1 VTNPNNTEAKIKIR
15 NCVFGFRCAQNWDA
29 MDVYFVEN
37 TIKLAE
43 AIGLNRCVAIKP
55 AINEDEPASDRV
67 IISLGMV
74 SSYEE
79 THNDPEPNAAF
90 RKRIRDKKIL

>member
-1 VTNPNNTEAKIKIR
+1 MDETSRADVRFCRECAK
-15 NCVFGFRCAQNWDA
+15 
-29 MDVYFVEN
+29 DVYFVEN
-37 TIKLAE
+37 TIELAE
-43 AIGLNRCVAIKP
+43 AIGLNRRLAIKP

-67 IISLGMV
+67 IMSLGMV

-79 THNDPEPNAAF
+79 NHNEPEPNAAF